1 MSRVFISHSHRDH
14 SFAERLAH
22 DLAIRGVDVWYSEWE
37 MKPGDSLIRKVAE
50 GIVSSG
56 VMIVLLSENSV
67 NSEWVEKELALAMR
81 DSLAKMGVRILPV
94 LIEDCTFPRSFH
106 FLGDTIYADF
116 RVDYEA
122 GLKRLL
128 PPLGM
133 RSSKRGIRS
142 YTGPRNAIDATA
154 PGAVQYCRMEGTEE
168 VWEYDR
174 LAESIE
180 LRLKDGNRVTELPVL
195 EIPLTKSESSK
206 VRRMHRNDGWAYF
219 TLTQPQGPYR
229 GVIRVDFRD
238 FEMEPITLT
247 WFLDKRRCRT
257 IVHTYND
264 FVGEDIYE
272 LPPD

>member
-106 FLGDTIYADF
+106 FLGDIIYADF

-142 YTGPRNAIDATA
+142 YTGPTDSIDATA
-154 PGAVQYCRMEGTEE
+154 PGAVTLLRLMGLEE
-168 VWEYDR
+168 IWKYDR

-180 LRLKDGNRVTELPVL
+180 LSLKRDSKVAKPLF

-206 VRRMHRNDGWAYF
+206 IRRMRRNDGWGYY
-219 TLTQPQGPYR
+219 TLTQPRGPYR
-229 GVIRVDFRD
+229 GAIGLDFRD
-238 FEMEPITLT
+238 FEMEPVTLI
-247 WFLDKRRCRT
+247 WLLDKHRCRV

-264 FVGEDIYE
+264 LAGEDIYD
-272 LPPD
+272 LPAD